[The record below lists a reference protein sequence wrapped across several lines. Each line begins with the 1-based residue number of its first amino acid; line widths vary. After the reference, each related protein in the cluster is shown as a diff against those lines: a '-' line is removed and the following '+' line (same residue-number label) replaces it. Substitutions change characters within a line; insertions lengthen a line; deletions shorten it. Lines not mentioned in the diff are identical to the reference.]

1 MKKTMKELAKEMVEY
16 WNTFVVEYIW
26 VYNAINAYCY
36 KFNIDLTDDEIEEIC
51 DIVMEM

>member
-1 MKKTMKELAKEMVEY
+1 MLNALAKEMVEY
-16 WNTFVVEYIW
+16 WDTFVVDYIW
-26 VYNAINAYCY
+26 VYKAVNAYCY